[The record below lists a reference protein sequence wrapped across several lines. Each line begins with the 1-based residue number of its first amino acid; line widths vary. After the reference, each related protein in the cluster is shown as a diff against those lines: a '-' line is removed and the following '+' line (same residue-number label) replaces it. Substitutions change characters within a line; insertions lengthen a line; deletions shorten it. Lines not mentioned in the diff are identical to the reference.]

1 MTRRKSSTLRVV
13 FAALLLIASA
23 ASGTAIARALSTQ
36 TAPTVTALLSPPDG
50 AVLSASSRPTFAF
63 QATPGG
69 RFRVQFS
76 SGNAPFFPV
85 LDSGRRTTSGD
96 CYKPNV
102 SDWRSIVALGAG
114 GRPVY
119 WRVVAL
125 GMTADQIAATPV
137 ASFTIAP

>member
-1 MTRRKSSTLRVV
+1 MSTRLRSS
-13 FAALLLIASA
+13 LLLFVATIVLISPAV
-23 ASGTAIARALSTQ
+23 SGVAVERAGITA
-36 TAPTVTALLSPPDG
+36 TAPTVTALLYPADG
-50 AVLSASSRPTFAF
+50 AVLSAGSRPTFAF

-69 RFRVQFS
+69 RFRVEFS
-76 SGNAPFFPV
+76 TGNAPFFPV
-85 LDSGRRTTSGD
+85 FDSGRRTTSGD
-96 CYKPNV
+96 CYKPNA